1 MTPLAVLE
9 PGGDAATALYIVSFS
24 LFILGVR
31 RGTHPTTAKQ
41 GNLIAAFGMAIAVAT
56 TLLLDGI
63 GNWGLIVLGLAI
75 GAAVGVIASIR
86 VQMTAMPQMVAL
98 YNGVGGGA
106 VALISWAEIR
116 HGISLGHEIPLDE
129 LIPVLFAAVVGSVSF
144 WGSNIAFAKLQDLIP
159 TRPLAA
165 PGQQVINALLLIGIV
180 VACVLIAVNND
191 DPSQALFIAIL
202 IAAGVLGN
210 LVVLPIGGAD
220 MPVVISLL
228 NAFTGLS
235 AAAAGFALDNVAL
248 IVAGTLVGSSGT
260 ILTLE
265 MATAMNR
272 SVGNILFAGFGG
284 APAAVAGTGE
294 ERPHTSIG
302 AQDAAIKLAYADSVV
317 VVPGYGL
324 AVAQAQHAIKEVAD
338 ELEKRG
344 VTVSYAIHP
353 VAGRMPGHMNVLL
366 AEADVPYEQLREME
380 EINPEMP
387 RTDVAVVVGANDVT
401 NPAAKND
408 PNSPIAGMPIIEV
421 DQAQQVI
428 VIKRSLSPGFAGI
441 DNDLFYEPNTSM
453 LFADAKQAAADIAAE
468 IQQL

>member
-1 MTPLAVLE
+1 MTE
-9 PGGDAATALYIVSFS
+9 
-24 LFILGVR
+24 
-31 RGTHPTTAKQ
+31 
-41 GNLIAAFGMAIAVAT
+41 
-56 TLLLDGI
+56 
-63 GNWGLIVLGLAI
+63 
-75 GAAVGVIASIR
+75 
-86 VQMTAMPQMVAL
+86 MPQMVAL

-106 VALISWAEIR
+106 VALIAWSEIR
-116 HGISLGHEIPLDE
+116 HGISGIDNGAIASIPLEE
-129 LIPVLFAAVVGSVSF
+129 LIPTLFAAVVGSVSF

-159 TRPLAA
+159 TRPLAV
-165 PGQQVINALLLIGIV
+165 PGQQVINAVLLIGIV
-180 VACVLIAVNND
+180 AACVDIAINNG
-191 DPSQALFIAIL
+191 DPSQALFIGILVAAAI
-202 IAAGVLGN
+202 LGN

-235 AAAAGFALDNVAL
+235 AAAAGFALHNVAL

-260 ILTLE
+260 ILTME

-272 SVGNILFAGFGG
+272 SVGNVLFAGFGG
-284 APAAVAGTGE
+284 APAAAAGTGE
-294 ERPHTSIG
+294 ERPHTSVG

-317 VVPGYGL
+317 IVPGYGL
-324 AVAQAQHAIKEVAD
+324 AVAQAQHAIKEVGD

-366 AEADVPYEQLREME
+366 AEADVPYEQLKEMD

-387 RTDVAVVVGANDVT
+387 RTDVAIVVGANDVT

-408 PNSPIAGMPIIEV
+408 PDSPIAGMPIIEV

-468 IQQL
+468 IQNL